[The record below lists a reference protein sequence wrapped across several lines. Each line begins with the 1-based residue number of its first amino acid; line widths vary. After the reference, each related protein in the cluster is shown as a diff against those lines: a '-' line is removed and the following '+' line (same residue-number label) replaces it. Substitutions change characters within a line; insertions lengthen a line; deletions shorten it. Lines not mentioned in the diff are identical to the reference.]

1 MKTACLGY
9 PRIGVGREL
18 KRALESY
25 WKQKITA
32 GELEETARALRA
44 ANWELM
50 ASAGLD
56 TLPSND
62 FSSYDQVLDTSLMLG
77 AIPKRFRGLED
88 EPGLKTYFAMARGY
102 QAGDVNIAAMEMTK
116 WFNTNYHYIVPE
128 FEADQHFEL
137 SSTKPVDEFL
147 EAKSQGYLTRPVLLG
162 PVSYLL
168 LGKRTSFEGDPL
180 ALLDDLLPV
189 YSEILTRVSAADVEW
204 VQMDE
209 PFLCLDLSEDAQK
222 AMIHAY
228 QVLSGARRPRLMLTT
243 YFGDLRDNL
252 DLALGLPVEGLHIDL
267 VQGWE
272 QLPAVLSGGLGDR
285 VLSLGVVDGRNVW
298 RADLGRA
305 LGMIEMASRQVDPD
319 KVLIAPSCSL
329 LFSPYDLDLETELDP
344 EVRRWLAFAKQK
356 LFELSTLKKAA
367 LGEDVQ
373 KAFAENE
380 AILRQRM
387 AAPQTRNPEVR
398 QRIEKLDPGW
408 FQRSSPYPDRKAAQN
423 AVLGLP
429 KLPTTTIGSF
439 PQTREVRKMRASHL
453 RGELSDAAYEEF
465 LKAEIAKTIQ
475 IQEEIGLDVL
485 VHGEFERTDMVEY
498 FGQKLSGLCFTQHGW
513 VQSYGSRGVRPPII
527 FGDVAR
533 TEPMTTAW
541 SGYAQ
546 SLTDRPMKGM
556 LTGPVT
562 ILAWSFVRDDQPLSQ
577 TCLQIALAI
586 RDEVVDLEAAGIRI
600 VQIDEPAFRE
610 GLPLRREDWED
621 YLTWAVDCF
630 RLASSGV
637 KDETQ
642 IHTHMCYAEFNDIMQ
657 AIVAMDADVIS
668 IEASRSRMELLSA
681 FEETDY
687 PNDIGPGVYDIHSPR
702 IPSED
707 EMEGLL
713 RLALKYLDVD
723 QIWVNPDCGL
733 KTREWEQVIPAL
745 TAMVAAAKKL
755 RKESR
760 DSLEGR
766 RPGD

>member
-9 PRIGVGREL
+9 PRIGVHREL

-32 GELEETARALRA
+32 DELEETARELRT
-44 ANWELM
+44 ANWSLM
-50 ASAGLD
+50 ASAELD
-56 TLPSND
+56 ILPSND
-62 FSSYDQVLDTSLMLG
+62 FSFYDQVLDTTLMLG
-77 AIPKRFRGLED
+77 AIPKRFQELED
-88 EPGLKTYFAMARGY
+88 QPGLKTYFAMARGY
-102 QAGDVNIAAMEMTK
+102 QAGDANIAAMEMTK

-128 FEADQHFEL
+128 FEYGQQFEL

-147 EAKSQGYLTRPVLLG
+147 EAKAQGYLTRPVILG
-162 PVSYLL
+162 PISYLL
-168 LGKRTSFEGDPL
+168 LGKATSFEGDPL
-180 ALLDDLLPV
+180 TLLDDLLPV
-189 YSEILTRVSAADVEW
+189 YAEILSRLKEAGAEW

-209 PFLCLDLSEDAQK
+209 PYLCLDLSETAQ
-222 AMIHAY
+222 AATVHAY
-228 QVLSGARRPRLMLTT
+228 QVLANVQRPKLMLTT
-243 YFGDLRDNL
+243 YFDELRDNL
-252 DLALGLPVEGLHIDL
+252 DLAVSLPVEGLHIDL

-272 QLPAVLSGGLGDR
+272 QLPAVLVSGLADKH
-285 VLSLGVVDGRNVW
+285 LSLGVVDGRNIW
-298 RADLGRA
+298 RTDLKRA
-305 LGMIEMASRQVDPD
+305 LAMVQTASQQMDPA
-319 KVLIAPSCSL
+319 KILIAPSCSL
-329 LFSPYDLDLETELDP
+329 LFSPYDLELETELDP
-344 EVRRWLAFAKQK
+344 EVKSWLAFAKQK
-356 LFELSTLKKAA
+356 LSELTILKKAA
-367 LGEDVQ
+367 LGVDVE
-373 KAFAENE
+373 AELAENATIIQE
-380 AILRQRM
+380 RR

-398 QRIEKLDPGW
+398 QRMDQLDPSW
-408 FQRSSPYPDRKAAQN
+408 FKRNSPHSKRKATQEE
-423 AVLGLP
+423 VLGLP

-439 PQTREVRKMRASHL
+439 PQTREVRKKRAAHL
-453 RGELSDAAYEEF
+453 RGELSDVDYEAF
-465 LKAEIAKTIQ
+465 LKAEIAKTVQ

-498 FGQKLSGLCFTQHGW
+498 FGQKLSGFCFTQHGW

-541 SGYAQ
+541 SSYAQ

-586 RDEVVDLEAAGIRI
+586 RDEVVDLESAGIRI

-610 GLPLRREDWED
+610 GLPLRQADWED

-637 KDETQ
+637 SDETQ

-668 IEASRSRMELLSA
+668 IEASRSRMELLSV
-681 FEETDY
+681 FEETNY

-702 IPSED
+702 IPSEE
-707 EMEGLL
+707 EMESLL
-713 RLALKYLDVD
+713 RLALKYLDKD

-733 KTREWEQVIPAL
+733 KTREWDQVIPAL
-745 TAMVAAAKKL
+745 TAMVAAAVKL
-755 RKESR
+755 RKES
-760 DSLEGR
+760 
-766 RPGD
+766 